1 MSLPGG
7 KPSSPIW
14 PHDVLPLW
22 SPGIYTALVN
32 LAEMQNDRRVA
43 ATPNTHV
50 RRIGQTRLYVRTRAH
65 AAIEGLTVS
74 SKNHATFIWSIA
86 DLLRGSFKA
95 HQYGDV
101 ILPFTVLRRLDA
113 VLAPTKKAVYAA
125 VTEAKEQGMPVRA
138 ALLKSKAGHGYSFWN
153 ESRFDLTAT
162 LGDADNLAP
171 NLLEYVNGFSENVR
185 DIFVKYKIEDRIA
198 ELDEHGLLFLV
209 TQDFAKVDLSP
220 ENVPNEEMGHIFEEL
235 IRKFAEASNETA
247 GEHFTPRDV
256 IELMVDLLLA
266 PDVGALTT
274 PHIARSIYDPTAG
287 TGGMLS
293 VAEDHIRSM
302 NPTTTLTLAGQ
313 EINPQSYAICKA
325 DMTVKGQSVDAI
337 VFGDTL
343 RDDGHENKT
352 FNYGLSNPPFGVD
365 WKKQQKDVTEEHE
378 RRGFAGRF
386 GPGLPRVS
394 DGSMLFLMHLVSKMR
409 PADNTGAGGRAGIV
423 LNGSPLFT
431 GGAGSGES
439 NIRKWILD
447 RDLLEAIVALPTDM
461 FYNTGIATYVW
472 ILAAAKSPERRGKVQ
487 LIDGSKLFKK
497 MRKGLGSKRNELGE
511 KHIAELVRLYGD
523 FAESKTSKIFDR
535 EAFFY
540 RTITVERPLR
550 LNWALTPERVRA
562 ASELKA
568 ITKLNLAFPEPDADN
583 QPTTDRAAFTKTV
596 KKYLADA
603 GITLTAPQL
612 KAFTGALAETD
623 PDAPIVTDGKGKPEP
638 DASLRDTENVP
649 WTEDIHDYFAREVA
663 PFAPDAWIDESKTK
677 DGCEIPFT
685 RHFYQYVP
693 PRPLEEIDRD
703 LDAVLGRIR
712 ARLEQVRA

>member
-1 MSLPGG
+1 MHESKDSL
-7 KPSSPIW
+7 SS
-14 PHDVLPLW
+14 
-22 SPGIYTALVN
+22 N
-32 LAEMQNDRRVA
+32 
-43 ATPNTHV
+43 
-50 RRIGQTRLYVRTRAH
+50 
-65 AAIEGLTVS
+65 
-74 SKNHATFIWSIA
+74 NHATFIWSIA

-95 HQYGDV
+95 HQYGDI

-113 VLAPTKKAVYAA
+113 VLAPTKKAVYTA
-125 VTEAKEQGMPVRA
+125 VTEAKAQDMPVRA
-138 ALLKSKAGHGYSFWN
+138 ALLKNKAGHVYSFWN
-153 ESRFDLTAT
+153 ESRFDLNAT
-162 LGDADNLAP
+162 LGDADNLAS
-171 NLLEYVNGFSENVR
+171 NLLEYIKGFSENVR
-185 DIFVKYKIEDRIA
+185 DIFVKYKIEERIV

-220 ENVPNEEMGHIFEEL
+220 AAVPNEEMGHIFEEL

-256 IELMVDLLLA
+256 IELMVDLLLS
-266 PDVGALTT
+266 PDADALTT

-293 VAEDHIRSM
+293 VAEDHIRAM
-302 NPTTTLTLAGQ
+302 NPTATLALAGQ

-337 VFGDTL
+337 IFGDTL
-343 RDDGHENKT
+343 RHDGHDGKT
-352 FNYGLSNPPFGVD
+352 FSYGLSNPPFGVD

-386 GPGLPRVS
+386 GPGVPRVS

-409 PADNTGAGGRAGIV
+409 PADATGAGGRAGIV

-461 FYNTGIATYVW
+461 FYNTGISTYVW
-472 ILAAAKSPERRGKVQ
+472 ILSAAKTPERKGKVQ
-487 LIDGSKLFKK
+487 LIDGSKQFRK
-497 MRKGLGSKRNELGE
+497 MRKGLGSKRNELGQNDINE
-511 KHIAELVRLYGD
+511 IVRLYGE

-535 EAFFY
+535 EAFLY

-550 LNWALTPERVRA
+550 LNWALTPERVKA
-562 ASELKA
+562 AAELKA
-568 ITKLNLAFPEPDADN
+568 IAKLNLTFPEPDAAHAA
-583 QPTTDRAAFTKTV
+583 TTDRAAFTKLV
-596 KKYLADA
+596 SQYLAGA
-603 GITLTAPQL
+603 GLTLTAPQL
-612 KAFTGALAETD
+612 KAFVGGLSETD
-623 PDAPIVTDGKGKPEP
+623 PDAPIVTDAKGNPEA

-649 WTEDIHDYFAREVA
+649 WTEDVHEYFAREVT

-685 RHFYQYVP
+685 RHFYEYVP

>member
-1 MSLPGG
+1 MS
-7 KPSSPIW
+7 S
-14 PHDVLPLW
+14 
-22 SPGIYTALVN
+22 N
-32 LAEMQNDRRVA
+32 
-43 ATPNTHV
+43 
-50 RRIGQTRLYVRTRAH
+50 
-65 AAIEGLTVS
+65 
-74 SKNHATFIWSIA
+74 NHATFIWSIA

-95 HQYGDV
+95 HQYGDI

-113 VLAPTKKAVYAA
+113 VLAPTKQAVYAA
-125 VTEAKEQGMPVRA
+125 VSEAKEQGMPVRA
-138 ALLKSKAGHGYSFWN
+138 ALLKNKAGHAYTFWN
-153 ESRFDLTAT
+153 ESRFDLESV
-162 LGDADNLAP
+162 LGDSENLSDNLRD
-171 NLLEYVNGFSENVR
+171 YVGGFSENVR
-185 DIFVKYKIEDRIA
+185 DIFVKYKIDDRIE

-209 TQDFAKVDLSP
+209 TQRFSEVDLSP
-220 ENVPNEEMGHIFEEL
+220 EKVPNEEMGHIFEEL

-256 IELMVDLLLA
+256 IELMVDLLLD
-266 PDVGALTT
+266 PDADALAT

-293 VAEDHIRSM
+293 VAEDHIRDM
-302 NPTTTLTLAGQ
+302 NPTATLTLAGQ

-343 RDDGHENKT
+343 LDDGHDGKT

-365 WKKQQKDVTEEHE
+365 WKKQQKHVIDEHE
-378 RRGFAGRF
+378 RCGFAGRF

-409 PADNTGAGGRAGIV
+409 PADETGAGGRAAIV

-439 NIRKWILD
+439 NIRKWILE
-447 RDLLEAIVALPTDM
+447 RDLLEAIIALPTDM

-472 ILAAAKSPERRGKVQ
+472 ILSASKSPERRGKVQ
-487 LIDGSKLFKK
+487 LVDGSKLFKK

-511 KHIAELVRLYGD
+511 ADIAAIARAYGE
-523 FAESKTSKIFDR
+523 FEESKISKIFDR
-535 EAFFY
+535 EEFFY

-550 LNWALTPERVRA
+550 LNWALTAERVSA
-562 ASELKA
+562 ASEVKVIAKLK
-568 ITKLNLAFPEPDADN
+568 LDFPEPDASN
-583 QPTTDRAAFTKTV
+583 ATTTDRTEFTKTV
-596 KKYLADA
+596 KRYLDA
-603 GITLTAPQL
+603 AGLVLTAPQL
-612 KAFTGALAETD
+612 KAFIAALSAPD
-623 PDAPIVTDGKGKPEP
+623 PNAPIVTGAKGKPEA

-649 WTEDIHDYFAREVA
+649 WNEDIHEYFAREVT

-677 DGCEIPFT
+677 EGCEIPFT
-685 RHFYQYVP
+685 RHFYEYVP
-693 PRPLEEIDRD
+693 PRPLDEIDRD
-703 LDAVLGRIR
+703 LDVVLGRIR